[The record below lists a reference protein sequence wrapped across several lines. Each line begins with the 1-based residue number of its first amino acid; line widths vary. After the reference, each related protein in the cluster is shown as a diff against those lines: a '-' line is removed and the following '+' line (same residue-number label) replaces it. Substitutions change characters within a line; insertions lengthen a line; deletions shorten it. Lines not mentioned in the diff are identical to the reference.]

1 MRTVKDN
8 GIRKL
13 LLTFLMIIGVLAGAY
28 RPVHTANAAE
38 DFRLWR
44 QMDSRW
50 GDTAIGG
57 SNVRRSGCYITSIA
71 MVAVASG
78 ARNTTDF
85 NPGVFAK
92 QLNDIGAFNYS
103 GGLSSWASVNKVVK
117 EISIDSAN
125 LSFKS
130 TDQKGKAAEIKAALD
145 KGSYV
150 ICNVGGHWVYVDGVI
165 GDDVYMADPAKDDIL
180 MFKAY
185 NNANITLYQLLKGKT
200 PYSGFTPLYTPDG
213 AASVTTAAVATTTTS
228 TTTKAATTT
237 TQATTTTKAAVT
249 TKAATTTKAAA
260 AATKEASTTAK
271 PSTTVTYVKGE
282 YYCPDSRTVTVY
294 SEDGKET
301 AAVLEEG
308 NIVDVIAVNG
318 DMGEVVIN
326 SKKCSVRLSELVFAG
341 NGKKLVM
348 GDINND
354 GAFDGYDLALINEYI
369 ISRSRLPEGVSVL
382 TKSEIAA
389 ADISGDGLIDNTDVL
404 MYLMRICN

>member
-28 RPVHTANAAE
+28 RPVHTAHAAE

-213 AASVTTAAVATTTTS
+213 AASVTATAVTTTTTS

-237 TQATTTTKAAVT
+237 TKATTKAAVT

-308 NIVDVIAVNG
+308 NIVDVTAVNG